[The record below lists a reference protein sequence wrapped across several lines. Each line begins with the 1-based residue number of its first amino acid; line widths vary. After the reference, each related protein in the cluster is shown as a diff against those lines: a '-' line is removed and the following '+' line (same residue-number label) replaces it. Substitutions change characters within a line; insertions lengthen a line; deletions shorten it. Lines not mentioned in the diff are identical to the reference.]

1 LFVYCVCVFIFFV
14 VEVEFSWVDQL
25 QKSILTWYSSH
36 KRFLPWRETCDP
48 YAIHISEVMSQ
59 QTQVERVIPYW
70 TRWMQNIPDYWSLAS
85 LSKLELLSYWSWLW
99 FNSRALRLQECAQLV
114 VEKYNGELPWNI
126 DLLLELP
133 WIWPYTAWAICSFA
147 WNLPEVVIDTNI
159 RRVLIFLLKLP
170 EDISYDELSMIAKRL
185 IPEWRSRDWHNAL
198 MDYWAMYL
206 TARKTRIKSLGKQS
220 KFEWSDR
227 EVRGWIVK
235 QLTSG
240 NNILELKSIQEQF
253 PHKNIDKI
261 LEGMEK
267 EGIVMIAHNYVKI
280 A

>member
-1 LFVYCVCVFIFFV
+1 
-14 VEVEFSWVDQL
+14 
-25 QKSILTWYSSH
+25 
-36 KRFLPWRETCDP
+36 
-48 YAIHISEVMSQ
+48 
-59 QTQVERVIPYW
+59 
-70 TRWMQNIPDYWSLAS
+70 
-85 LSKLELLSYWSWLW
+85 
-99 FNSRALRLQECAQLV
+99 
-114 VEKYNGELPWNI
+114 
-126 DLLLELP
+126 
-133 WIWPYTAWAICSFA
+133 
-147 WNLPEVVIDTNI
+147 
-159 RRVLIFLLKLP
+159 
-170 EDISYDELSMIAKRL
+170 
-185 IPEWRSRDWHNAL
+185 
-198 MDYWAMYL
+198 MYL

-261 LEGMEK
+261 LEGMKK

>member
-1 LFVYCVCVFIFFV
+1 
-14 VEVEFSWVDQL
+14 
-25 QKSILTWYSSH
+25 
-36 KRFLPWRETCDP
+36 
-48 YAIHISEVMSQ
+48 
-59 QTQVERVIPYW
+59 
-70 TRWMQNIPDYWSLAS
+70 
-85 LSKLELLSYWSWLW
+85 
-99 FNSRALRLQECAQLV
+99 
-114 VEKYNGELPWNI
+114 
-126 DLLLELP
+126 
-133 WIWPYTAWAICSFA
+133 
-147 WNLPEVVIDTNI
+147 
-159 RRVLIFLLKLP
+159 
-170 EDISYDELSMIAKRL
+170 
-185 IPEWRSRDWHNAL
+185 
-198 MDYWAMYL
+198 MYL

-267 EGIVMIAHNYVKI
+267 EGIVMIVHNYVKI